1 MISRFLNGMDYL
13 FSLFVCFCRFP
24 FWFFVLVFHF
34 SFLLMKS
41 NWSNYSDSSLVLD
54 VNDEYIIESQN
65 ILVY

>member
-1 MISRFLNGMDYL
+1 
-13 FSLFVCFCRFP
+13 
-24 FWFFVLVFHF
+24 
-34 SFLLMKS
+34 MKS